1 MDPLS
6 ALLAEQAARQA
17 QRGTVH
23 TPCEIAQQPD
33 TWQKTFSLLK
43 SRREEIAEFLKAAGI
58 MSDRGQRPTVLLIGA
73 GTSDY
78 IGRCLHHLMRS
89 EWQCEVI
96 PVPST
101 SMLTDFSEYPGSRQ
115 ALSLDSFFALR

>member
-6 ALLAEQAARQA
+6 ALLAEPAARQA

-23 TPCEIAQQPD
+23 TPREIAQQPD
-33 TWQKTFSLLK
+33 TWQKTYSLLK
-43 SRREEIAEFLKAAGI
+43 SRQDEIAAFLKTAGLV
-58 MSDRGQRPTVLLIGA
+58 SDRSKRPTVFLIGA

-78 IGRCLHHLMRS
+78 IGRCLHHLLRS

-101 SMLTDFSEYPGSRQ
+101 SLLTDFS
-115 ALSLDSFFALR
+115 